1 MSREYRELLE
11 KIENKKSEAKA
22 LLADNKID
30 ECKAMKVEIDK
41 MQDKANLLKELENE
55 DMEGGIQDMTKLGNV
70 ENKANANV
78 ALNKV
83 LLGKPVTDAE
93 NSLLEK
99 NGEDGGFLVPVEQQN
114 QIHELKRQLNPL
126 KDRCTVIPVGSMSGT
141 MPIEVNAED
150 ELIDFDEMTDITPSS
165 IKFGQVSYKVKSCG
179 DIIPVSR
186 ELLADEKAG
195 LVPYIGKRFAQKAVR
210 KENKDILAIVK
221 TATDKGVSNSH
232 EILTTAL
239 NKELDVAI
247 SDMAIILTNQDGYDY
262 LDKLTDKNGQPLL
275 TERLDMPGA
284 KFYKGKEIVRVS
296 NKSLE
301 NEKVT
306 VKDADGKDVEQ
317 VQIPFFVGSL
327 SEMVTFFDREKLEV
341 MTSEHAGFA
350 KNALY
355 LRAIERYDVKPVD
368 SQAMVKVK
376 IVSL

>member
-22 LLADNKID
+22 LLDDNKIE

-41 MQDKANLLKELENE
+41 MQDKANLLKKLENE

-93 NSLLEK
+93 NNLLEK
-99 NGEDGGFLVPVEQQN
+99 NPEDGGFLVPVEQQN

-150 ELIDFDEMTDITPSS
+150 ELIDFDEMTDITTSS
-165 IKFGQVSYKVKSCG
+165 IKFGQVAYKVKSCG

-327 SEMVTFFDREKLEV
+327 SEMVTFFDREGLEV
-341 MTSEHAGFA
+341 AVSEHAGFR
-350 KNALY
+350 KNALL
-355 LRAIERYDVKPVD
+355 LRAIERFDVKPVD
-368 SQAMVKVK
+368 KEAMVKVK